1 MPSVADFLVDRLE
14 NLGVGHVFGISRDD
28 GNPFVESISTSK
40 KMRFAP
46 TTDEAG
52 AGFAADTYARV
63 AGVGCVCSTY
73 NAGALSLCNAISG
86 AYSERSP
93 VVVVSISPPMKSRN
107 EDFLLHHV
115 LRSFNN
121 QQRIFNNITCNAA
134 MLDDATKAG
143 FLIDKALD
151 DMATLK
157 QPIYIEMPA
166 DVAKSPIRYDVYS
179 QGTPTIKA
187 SDKETLT
194 DALDETNQ
202 WLSQSKS
209 PVIMVGVQIVRYGL
223 SDKLVRFAE
232 KNNIPMVTTLL
243 GKSSIDENHELF
255 AGVYGGKSSRPEVL
269 SLIDNSDC
277 LLVFG
282 ECLTDMSLGFESP
295 RFAKRQ
301 VAFCSTDGLFVKNHV
316 YNNVT
321 FQDFCMS
328 LFSSYFEKKDL
339 MISDKSNAKS
349 DDILGIISKIMD
361 SDKNLVMVSDCGK
374 HLATASMIKVRQKR
388 FFSPA
393 FQRTGRF
400 AMAGCVGLQLANT
413 ELRPLVMLDV
423 DSLRSSLSDVSTIIN
438 MGLNPIVLVLGDAGV
453 NTASLRDFFGG
464 GHGYMVSRPDELES
478 TLRSCLKSKEISIL
492 SWINKKDN

>member
-1 MPSVADFLVDRLE
+1 
-14 NLGVGHVFGISRDD
+14 
-28 GNPFVESISTSK
+28 
-40 KMRFAP
+40 
-46 TTDEAG
+46 
-52 AGFAADTYARV
+52 
-63 AGVGCVCSTY
+63 
-73 NAGALSLCNAISG
+73 
-86 AYSERSP
+86 
-93 VVVVSISPPMKSRN
+93 
-107 EDFLLHHV
+107 
-115 LRSFNN
+115 
-121 QQRIFNNITCNAA
+121 
-134 MLDDATKAG
+134 
-143 FLIDKALD
+143 
-151 DMATLK
+151 
-157 QPIYIEMPA
+157 
-166 DVAKSPIRYDVYS
+166 
-179 QGTPTIKA
+179 
-187 SDKETLT
+187 
-194 DALDETNQ
+194 
-202 WLSQSKS
+202 
-209 PVIMVGVQIVRYGL
+209 
-223 SDKLVRFAE
+223 
-232 KNNIPMVTTLL
+232 
-243 GKSSIDENHELF
+243 
-255 AGVYGGKSSRPEVL
+255 VYGGKSSRPEVL

-478 TLRSCLKSKEISIL
+478 TLRSCLKSREISIL

>member
-28 GNPFVESISTSK
+28 GNPFVGSILASK
-40 KMRFAP
+40 KMKFAP

-52 AGFAADTYARV
+52 AGFAADTYARIN
-63 AGVGCVCSTY
+63 GVGCVCANY

-121 QQRIFNNITCNAA
+121 QQRIFKNITCNAA
-134 MLDDATKAG
+134 ILDDATKAG
-143 FLIDKALD
+143 FMIDKALD
-151 DMATLK
+151 DMAMLK

-166 DVAKSPIRYDVYS
+166 DVAKTPIRYDVYS
-179 QGTPTIKA
+179 QGTPITKA
-187 SDKETLT
+187 SDKETLS
-194 DALDETNQ
+194 DAIAETSQ
-202 WLSQSKS
+202 WLLQSKS
-209 PVIMVGVQIVRYGL
+209 PVIMVGVQVVRYGL

-255 AGVYGGKSSRPEVL
+255 AGVYGGKSSKNEVL
-269 SLIDNSDC
+269 SLIDSSDC

-282 ECLTDMSLGFESP
+282 ECITDMTLGFESP

-321 FQDFCMS
+321 FQDFCVS
-328 LFSSYFEKKDL
+328 LFSSTFDKKDL
-339 MISDKSNAKS
+339 LPIENSDANLDK
-349 DDILGIISKIMD
+349 IFTVISKIMD
-361 SDKNLVMVSDCGK
+361 ADKNVVLVSDCGK
-374 HLATASMIKVRQKR
+374 HLTLASMIKVRQKR
-388 FFSPA
+388 FLSPA
-393 FQRTGRF
+393 FQRSGRF
-400 AMAGCVGLQLANT
+400 AMAGCVGIKLANP
-413 ELRPLVMLDV
+413 ELRPLVAIDA
-423 DSLRSSLSDVSTIIN
+423 DSFKASLSDVVTIIN
-438 MGLNPIVLVLGDAGV
+438 MGLNPIILVLGESGI
-453 NTASLRDFFGG
+453 NTISLRNFFDGG
-464 GHGYMVSRPDELES
+464 EGYIISDLDELES
-478 TLRSCLKSKEISIL
+478 NLISCLKSKEFRIL
-492 SWINKKDN
+492 SLINKKG

>member
-1 MPSVADFLVDRLE
+1 MPSVAEFLVDRLE
-14 NLGVGHVFGISRDD
+14 NIGVGHVFGISRDD
-28 GNPFVESISTSK
+28 ENPFVESISSSK
-40 KMRFAP
+40 KMKFAT

-52 AGFAADTYARV
+52 AGFAADTYARTN
-63 AGVGCVCSTY
+63 GFGCVCATY

-107 EDFLLHHV
+107 EDFLLYHV
-115 LRSFNN
+115 IRSFNN
-121 QQRIFNNITCNAA
+121 QQRIFKNITCNSAI
-134 MLDDATKAG
+134 LDDATKAG

-157 QPIYIEMPA
+157 QPVYIEMPA
-166 DVAKSPIRYDVYS
+166 DIAVTPIRYDVYS
-179 QGTPTIKA
+179 QGTPTIKS
-187 SDKETLT
+187 SDKETLA
-194 DALDETNQ
+194 DAIAETSQ
-202 WLSQSKS
+202 WLAQSKT
-209 PVIMVGVQIVRYGL
+209 PVIMIGVQVVRYGL

-243 GKSSIDENHELF
+243 GKSSVDENHELF
-255 AGVYGGKSSRPEVL
+255 VGVYGGKSSRGEVL

-282 ECLTDMSLGFESP
+282 ECLTDVTLGFESP

-328 LFSSYFEKKDL
+328 LFSSSFEKKDIFTL
-339 MISDKSNAKS
+339 ENVSANL
-349 DDILGIISKIMD
+349 DDAFNVMSKIVD
-361 SDKNLVMVSDCGK
+361 TDKNVVIVSDCNK
-374 HLATASMIKVRQKR
+374 QLTTASMIKVRQKR

-393 FQRTGRF
+393 FQRSGRF
-400 AMAGCVGLQLANT
+400 AMAGCIGIQLANPD
-413 ELRPLVMLDV
+413 LRPLVMLDA
-423 DSLRSSLSDVSTIIN
+423 DSFRSSLSDVFTIIKMN
-438 MGLNPIVLVLGDAGV
+438 LNPIVLVLGEIGI

-464 GHGYMVSRPDELES
+464 GHGYTVSDPNELEF
-478 TLRSCLKSKEISIL
+478 TLRSCLKSKELSIL
-492 SWINKKDN
+492 SWINKKG